1 MKHDFKLSDFKMS
14 ESQADTDITDVVV
27 ALYLKE
33 IKHIPDLL
41 RERIE
46 RDMNNTLDEYEKQI
60 NMELP
65 IDKVD
70 FEVTL
75 EIDTT
80 KNTFRIGIYMGSDIT
95 MDGIERF
102 DYLLPDDSD
111 YQLIKGFFFEK
122 LNEYVA
128 GQIEQI
134 KSYIE

>member
-1 MKHDFKLSDFKMS
+1 MKHNYRLSDFKMA
-14 ESQADTDITDVVV
+14 ESPVDTDITDVVV

-33 IKHIPDLL
+33 FKNIPDLL

-46 RDMNNTLDEYEKQI
+46 RDMNNTLDEYEKKI

-65 IDKVD
+65 IDRVD

-80 KNTFRIGIYMGSDIT
+80 KNTFRVGVYIGSDIT

-102 DYLLPDDSD
+102 DYIPSNDSD
-111 YQLIKGFFFEK
+111 YQPIKRFFFEK
-122 LNEYVA
+122 LNEYVV

-134 KSYIE
+134 KSCIE